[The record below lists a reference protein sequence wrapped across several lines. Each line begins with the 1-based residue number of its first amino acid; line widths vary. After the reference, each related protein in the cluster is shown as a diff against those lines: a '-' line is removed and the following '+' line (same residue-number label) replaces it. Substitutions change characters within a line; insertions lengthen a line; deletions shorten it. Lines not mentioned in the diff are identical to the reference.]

1 MGGHMRKATDR
12 SFITRLLRNT
22 ALSLALMTATA
33 AGVHAE
39 TMIVQGADGA
49 NGADGVNPGDPGLP
63 GGDGESVSG
72 SGTVM
77 GGNGGGGGNAA
88 PPDLPISAGN
98 GGNGGNGGAATAT
111 GVDANA
117 LGGTGGGGGSP
128 AAPGFLFGLGGTDLG
143 GNGGNGGNATAL
155 ATGSSDVSASATG
168 GNGGLEFSQLTGD
181 PGNGGDANA
190 TADASAG
197 GGGTVTASAVA
208 NGGIGGDGGLGA
220 PGAAN
225 ATSNAETPKGAMA
238 QAQSTAADGFGLFFP
253 AGEAQ
258 STAKTTFKGVSV
270 QSIASSP
277 TTPDG
282 GATTTDAVAQG
293 GVGQPVPNNLFQTT
307 FAFSTALPDKAYA
320 ATLIGAASNV
330 ADALLGPSDKVFGIA
345 ILGEQG
351 IGDSASSTFDFRFR
365 GDLLLGLIGE
375 FSISAN
381 GDSLADSFVGD
392 DSVINLG
399 SNFGPNIDLTVSGSG
414 SFVVG
419 GSAVPEASSWAMM
432 LAGFAGLGFAGCRGS
447 RPTRD
452 RAAGNPLRSCGGK
465 AVRKGGFSFG
475 SSASRLRAPRS
486 PRGPPL
492 RGPAPSPC
500 AKPCRSGRPGR

>member
-1 MGGHMRKATDR
+1 MRKATDR

-197 GGGTVTASAVA
+197 GGGTASANA
-208 NGGIGGDGGLGA
+208 LASSGLGGDFGFLS
-220 PGAAN
+220 AAN
-225 ATSNAETPKGAMA
+225 ATSNAETAKGATAEA
-238 QAQSTAADGFGLFFP
+238 QSSGFGGSSGEYQSTA
-253 AGEAQ
+253 
-258 STAKTTFKGVSV
+258 TTRLAGVSV
-270 QSIASSP
+270 QSTAMAPSTSP
-277 TTPDG
+277 TGFGLLTDPE
-282 GATTTDAVAQG
+282 TTIAVAQG

-351 IGDSASSTFDFRFR
+351 IGDIASSTFDFRFR

-381 GDSLADSFVGD
+381 GDPLADSFVGD

>member
-1 MGGHMRKATDR
+1 
-12 SFITRLLRNT
+12 
-22 ALSLALMTATA
+22 
-33 AGVHAE
+33 
-39 TMIVQGADGA
+39 
-49 NGADGVNPGDPGLP
+49 
-63 GGDGESVSG
+63 
-72 SGTVM
+72 
-77 GGNGGGGGNAA
+77 
-88 PPDLPISAGN
+88 
-98 GGNGGNGGAATAT
+98 
-111 GVDANA
+111 
-117 LGGTGGGGGSP
+117 
-128 AAPGFLFGLGGTDLG
+128 LFGLGGTDLG

>member
-1 MGGHMRKATDR
+1 MRKAIDR
-12 SFITRLLRNT
+12 SFSTRLLRNT
-22 ALSLALMTATA
+22 ALSLALMMASA
-33 AGVHAE
+33 SGVHAQV
-39 TMIVQGADGA
+39 IGADGA

-88 PPDLPISAGN
+88 PPDLPIGAGS

-117 LGGTGGGGGSP
+117 VGGNGGGGGSP
-128 AAPGFLFGLGGTDLG
+128 AAPEFLFGLGGGADLG

-155 ATGSSDVSASATG
+155 ATGSSNVSASATG
-168 GNGGLEFSQLTGD
+168 GSGGLEFSQLTGD

-197 GGGTVTASAVA
+197 GGGTATASAVA
-208 NGGIGGDGGLGA
+208 NGGIGGDRGLGA

-225 ATSNAETPKGAMA
+225 ATSNAETAKGAMA
-238 QAQSTAADGFGLFFP
+238 QAQSTAVDGFGLFFP

-282 GATTTDAVAQG
+282 GATTTDAIAQG
-293 GVGQPVPNNLFQTT
+293 GSGQPVPNDLFQTT

-320 ATLIGAASNV
+320 ATLIDGASNV
-330 ADALLGPSDKVFGIA
+330 ADALLGPDDRVFGIA

-365 GDLLLGLIGE
+365 GDLLLG
-375 FSISAN
+375 SIE
-381 GDSLADSFVGD
+381 D
-392 DSVINLG
+392 DSVTNLG
-399 SNFGPNIDLTVSGSG
+399 SSAGGIIDLTLSGPG
-414 SFVVG
+414 IFVIG
-419 GSAVPEASSWAMM
+419 GAAVPEPSTWAMM
-432 LAGFAGLGFAGCRGS
+432 VLGFAGLGFAGYRRA

-452 RAAGNPLRSCGGK
+452 LAA
-465 AVRKGGFSFG
+465 
-475 SSASRLRAPRS
+475 
-486 PRGPPL
+486 
-492 RGPAPSPC
+492 
-500 AKPCRSGRPGR
+500 

>member
-1 MGGHMRKATDR
+1 MRKATDR

-22 ALSLALMTATA
+22 ALSLALMTASA
-33 AGVHAE
+33 AGVHAQV
-39 TMIVQGADGA
+39 IGADGA

-77 GGNGGGGGNAA
+77 GGNGGNGGNANSE
-88 PPDLPISAGN
+88 PSDFVFGL

-111 GVDANA
+111 GTDANA
-117 LGGTGGGGGSP
+117 FGGNGGFGGSTP
-128 AAPGFLFGLGGTDLG
+128 SQFCCG

-155 ATGSSDVSASATG
+155 ATSSSGRGNVSVSASATG
-168 GNGGLEFSQLTGD
+168 GNGGLEFNQLTGD
-181 PGNGGDANA
+181 PGPGGDANA

-197 GGGTVTASAVA
+197 GGGTASANA
-208 NGGIGGDGGLGA
+208 LASSGLGGDFGFLS
-220 PGAAN
+220 AAN
-225 ATSNAETPKGAMA
+225 ATSNAETAKGATAEA
-238 QAQSTAADGFGLFFP
+238 QSSGFGGSSGEYQSTA
-253 AGEAQ
+253 
-258 STAKTTFKGVSV
+258 TTRLAGVSV
-270 QSIASSP
+270 QSTAMAPSTSP
-277 TTPDG
+277 TGFGLLTDPE
-282 GATTTDAVAQG
+282 TTIAVAQG

>member
-1 MGGHMRKATDR
+1 MIRGIDR
-12 SFITRLLRNT
+12 SFLTRLLRTT
-22 ALSLALMTATA
+22 AFSLALMTAGA
-33 AGVHAE
+33 AGVQAQV
-39 TMIVQGADGA
+39 IGADGA

-88 PPDLPISAGN
+88 PPDLPIGAGS

-117 LGGTGGGGGSP
+117 VGGNGGGGGSP
-128 AAPGFLFGLGGTDLG
+128 AAPEFLFGLGGGADLG

-155 ATGSSDVSASATG
+155 ATGSSNVSASATG
-168 GNGGLEFSQLTGD
+168 GSGGLEFSQLTGD

-197 GGGTVTASAVA
+197 GGGTATASAVA
-208 NGGIGGDGGLGA
+208 NGGIGGDRGLGA

-225 ATSNAETPKGAMA
+225 ATSNAETAKGAMA
-238 QAQSTAADGFGLFFP
+238 QAQSTAVDGFGLFFP

-277 TTPDG
+277 TTPDS
-282 GATTTDAVAQG
+282 GATTTIAVAQG
-293 GVGQPVPNNLFQTT
+293 GSGQPVPNDLFQTT

-330 ADALLGPSDKVFGIA
+330 ADALLGPRDKVFGTA

-351 IGDSASSTFDFRFR
+351 FGDSASSTFDFRFR
-365 GDLLLGLIGE
+365 GDLLVGSIDGGGQ
-375 FSISAN
+375 FSIEAN
-381 GDSLADSFVGD
+381 GVEILTESFVGD

-399 SNFGPNIDLTVSGSG
+399 SNFGPDIDLTFSGSG
-414 SFVVG
+414 VFVVG
-419 GSAVPEASSWAMM
+419 GSAVPEASTWAMM
-432 LAGFAGLGFAGCRGS
+432 LIGFAGLGFAGYRRA

-452 RAAGNPLRSCGGK
+452 LAA
-465 AVRKGGFSFG
+465 
-475 SSASRLRAPRS
+475 
-486 PRGPPL
+486 
-492 RGPAPSPC
+492 
-500 AKPCRSGRPGR
+500 